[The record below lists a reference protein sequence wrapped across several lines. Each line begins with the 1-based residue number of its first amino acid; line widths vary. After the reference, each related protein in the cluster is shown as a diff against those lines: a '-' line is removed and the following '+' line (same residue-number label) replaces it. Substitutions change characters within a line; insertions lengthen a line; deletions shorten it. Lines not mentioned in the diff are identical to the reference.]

1 MVKKNGKHFNEL
13 DIHLFMAADVTPSGV
28 LRQEIDVTRRLF
40 APFGE
45 LVMVEEVSL
54 WLEKVK

>member
-54 WLEKVK
+54 